1 MGDAAFNN
9 PTPQFGTAEYVG
21 TPGNDHCQ
29 FCHQPVAGTYYR
41 VNDAMSCPACA
52 DKVRGELAK
61 DTHSAFVKGILF
73 GIGAAIVGMILY
85 ATFAITTGIIIGY
98 VSLAVGW
105 MVGKAIIKGSGGVG
119 GRRYQIAAAVLT
131 YAAVAM
137 AAVPIWIHY
146 ARAEKQSGHQ
156 HQTATQQQS
165 ENDFNRQEHAANRQ
179 SGDSQSSDSQS
190 GDSHSAD
197 LQSGNSQSAGS
208 RPSPATFVAKLAL
221 LGIASPIIEVW
232 EGGPSFGWA
241 IGIVILIVGI
251 RIAWRLTAGR
261 PLQIYGPFE
270 NSQPAR

>member
-61 DTHSAFVKGILF
+61 DTHSAFVRGILF
-73 GIGAAIVGMILY
+73 GIGAAIAGMILY

-105 MVGKAIIKGSGGVG
+105 MVGKAIIKGSGGIG

-146 ARAEKQSGHQ
+146 ARAEQQNGHQ
-156 HQTATQQQS
+156 RQTATQQQS
-165 ENDFNRQEHAANRQ
+165 ENDFNQQEHAANPQFANPQ
-179 SGDSQSSDSQS
+179 SGDSQP
-190 GDSHSAD
+190 
-197 LQSGNSQSAGS
+197 GNSRSTGP
-208 RPSPATFVAKLAL
+208 RPSPATVVAKLAL

-232 EGGPSFGWA
+232 EGGPSLGWA